1 MEGLAVRRTFRLAVF
16 TAGFLLSASTAFAE
30 SRLALVIGQSTY
42 RAVPAL
48 PNPVNDAKA
57 MSDLLTDAG
66 FDVVTAS
73 DLSQN
78 EMREAVSSFAGRI
91 AAKGPD
97 TVALVFYAGHGL
109 QVDGENYLVPIDVDP
124 KREADVPLQSV
135 RLNDLLNT
143 LTSVPSKM
151 RIVMLDACRNNP
163 FPQLNK
169 TVGKG
174 LAIVD
179 AKFGASGT
187 FISFSTAPGAEAE
200 DGAGANSPYTAAL
213 LTTAREPGLP
223 IESAFKRVRVS
234 VNKVTSG
241 RQTPWE
247 SSSLTDQFAFFAG
260 QGKTDTKTDA
270 KADAKAEAK
279 PAAEQ
284 RSREEWRKFLKGK
297 PVEAANELVVADGT
311 LDAYQAFVELYT
323 EPPFA
328 PQAREWVERQLR
340 MRAWEK
346 AVLENTAAGYR
357 AFLAAYPDSDL
368 TPTARKLEERLRNRP
383 EIPNVVAAATGGG
396 SGALAALPVA
406 TPATA
411 PTCACSTPPEPKK
424 AEPKKTH
431 SRKRAKTEPQKPSSR
446 QPSPPARRPPPEVVY
461 DDDPAPLPPPP
472 VLGGGIIRIVPGIGG
487 PIGGSMGGGGRYD
500 TGRGGTGYGGN
511 DGISR
516 GGYGGFR

>member
-1 MEGLAVRRTFRLAVF
+1 MRRTFRLAVF

-48 PNPVNDAKA
+48 PNPINDAKA

-200 DGAGANSPYTAAL
+200 DGAGANSPYTTAL
-213 LTTAREPGLP
+213 LTTARQPGIS
-223 IESAFKRVRVS
+223 IEDAFKRVRVS
-234 VNKVTSG
+234 VNKATSG

-260 QGKTDTKTDA
+260 QGKADT
-270 KADAKAEAK
+270 KAEAK
-279 PAAEQ
+279 PTAEK
-284 RSREEWRKFLKGK
+284 RSREGWRTVLKGK

-346 AVLENTAAGYR
+346 AVLENTAAAYR

-368 TPTARKLEERLRNRP
+368 TPTARKLEQRLRNRP
-383 EIPNVVAAATGGG
+383 EIPNVVAAAAGGG
-396 SGALAALPVA
+396 GGALAALPVA
-406 TPATA
+406 TSAAA

-424 AEPKKTH
+424 TKT
-431 SRKRAKTEPQKPSSR
+431 RKRAKTEPSKSESSKPSSR
-446 QPSPPARRPPPEVVY
+446 RHSSPARRPPPEIVY
-461 DDDPAPLPPPP
+461 DDSPAPLPPPP
-472 VLGGGIIRIVPGIGG
+472 LIGGGIIRVVPGIGG
-487 PIGGSMGGGGRYD
+487 PIGGHIGGGGRYD
-500 TGRGGTGYGGN
+500 TGRGTGYGGN
-511 DGISR
+511 SR